1 MCSRRLSNSCGRPL
15 KLTVRRPRRLW
26 LPFGSTLL
34 VFSLFN
40 VACAIGTLA
49 ALIFPGMRMM
59 LPAAWRI
66 WLWGSIGLAAAN
78 ALLIAALVPLL
89 NGIGIAHGPPPSGDL
104 KGSIGNGLLMFGPLV
119 ASVGGTA
126 WGSMRGYRL
135 AVRRA
140 NVSTAV

>member
-1 MCSRRLSNSCGRPL
+1 
-15 KLTVRRPRRLW
+15 
-26 LPFGSTLL
+26 LPFGSALL
-34 VFSLFN
+34 AFLLFN
-40 VACAIGTLA
+40 VACALGTFA

-66 WLWGSIGLAAAN
+66 WLWGGIGFAAAN

-89 NGIGIAHGPPPSGDL
+89 NGLGIAHGPPPSGDL
-104 KGSIGNGLLMFGPLV
+104 KGSISHGLLLFGPLV

-135 AVRRA
+135 AMRRA
-140 NVSTAV
+140 YVSSAV